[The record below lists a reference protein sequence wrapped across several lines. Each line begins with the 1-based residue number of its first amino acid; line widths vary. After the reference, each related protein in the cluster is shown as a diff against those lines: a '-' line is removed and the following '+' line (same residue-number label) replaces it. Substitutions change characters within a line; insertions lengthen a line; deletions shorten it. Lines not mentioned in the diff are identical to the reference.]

1 MNGAIGRKEQ
11 VRGKRCSWRSTDSKL
26 FSQCSASLINSVLG
40 AKWRYKSHRWDGFIL
55 SWDTVVL
62 VAKTCTISST
72 NEVQCQDPGMMLDP
86 ETDLRLGP
94 DLGSRWLCA
103 QGEWPIPEQ
112 GLKPEPVTNPVTS
125 QGYYSVL
132 LYKWLNWSGRR
143 PNSLQCEGSNQ
154 CSVQLQSR

>member
-1 MNGAIGRKEQ
+1 MVLLGEGVGPRKKMQLEIHGFETLLIVQ
-11 VRGKRCSWRSTDSKL
+11 RISYKQCARCKVEVQEPPLGWFYPIL
-26 FSQCSASLINSVLG
+26 GYGCSGCQNLYHLQ
-40 AKWRYKSHRWDGFIL
+40 
-55 SWDTVVL
+55 
-62 VAKTCTISST
+62 
-72 NEVQCQDPGMMLDP
+72 VQCQDPGMMLDP
-86 ETDLRLGP
+86 ETDLQLGP

-112 GLKPEPVTNPVTS
+112 GLKPEPVANPVTS